1 MARLN
6 SAKKLIPEDFDE
18 KDRDL
23 VTKLSDVLNPFIYGV
38 FTAISKQINLTENI
52 KNQVFIIDLLAGQ
65 STVNLKWTLNEK
77 PQALLI
83 GNLIKSDKSFVS
95 QPASVS
101 WSINGEKL
109 SVAVVGLASAT
120 AHTITLVGLV

>member
-38 FTAISKQINLTENI
+38 FTAISKQINLSENI
-52 KNQVFIIDLLAGQ
+52 KNQIFVVDLLAGQ
-65 STVNLKWTLNEK
+65 STASLKWT
-77 PQALLI
+77 I
-83 GNLIKSDKSFVS
+83 GNILKTDKSFVS

-101 WSINGEKL
+101 WSINGDKL
-109 SVAVVGLASAT
+109 SVAVLGLASGT